1 MQNSNVEVTQRGNAG
16 LDYTSV
22 RLDVAARLRSACA
35 EWSLEDFE
43 AIVEKVTLTTL
54 KFPSP
59 RLLRAD

>member
-22 RLDVAARLRSACA
+22 KLDVAARLRSTCA

-54 KFPSP
+54 KFPPP
-59 RLLRAD
+59 RLLLAD